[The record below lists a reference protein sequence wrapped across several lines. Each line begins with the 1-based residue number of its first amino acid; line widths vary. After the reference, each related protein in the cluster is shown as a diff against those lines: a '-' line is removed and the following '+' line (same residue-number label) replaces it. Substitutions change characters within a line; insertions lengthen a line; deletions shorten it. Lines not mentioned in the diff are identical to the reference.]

1 MKTSIFLVFFFLGT
15 TFTYAQGTFS
25 SIFALSADLLKPES
39 GFAKAYKD
47 EFTSY
52 SYYPSGELKAVKP
65 IVDGKFEGELLSYY
79 PDGELRRREFFDNGK
94 SLGGICF
101 DMDGKILPYEPFM
114 EFAKLKNGQD
124 AAEIMDQHAS
134 FIFRTKKSAQIKE
147 LKVVLNIN
155 QFGKLVG
162 YKFLTDADNGTKER
176 VAYVLRQM
184 QDWHPAVEEGVY
196 VPMDFEL
203 TIRN

>member
-1 MKTSIFLVFFFLGT
+1 MKHYIFLLFLFLGSGL
-15 TFTYAQGTFS
+15 TYAQGAFFS
-25 SIFALSADLLKPES
+25 VFSLSADLLRAES
-39 GFAKAYKD
+39 ELSAGEKD

-52 SYYPSGELKAVKP
+52 SFYESGELKAIKP
-65 IVDGKFEGELLSYY
+65 IVNGKFEGELLSYY
-79 PDGELRRREFFDNGK
+79 PDGELRRREFFDNGR
-94 SLGGICF
+94 SIGGICF